1 MSSFCI
7 CKSYS
12 HFFSKNICELDI
24 VLARTVNILTTI
36 KLVELTMLWTTGP
49 RCFDIT
55 KAYHQMSREYHVS
68 LLTTCLS
75 GEMKRT
81 WRNHEA
87 CPSHYAFICH
97 ARSREIK
104 PPIQYS
110 IQLWWGTYKNSK
122 MKTKR
127 FNSLHAGWFGMLFC
141 RLWIFFFKLTFSK
154 KTTTKKSFRN
164 TGFQA
169 LLDKRLGPKLGLF
182 LQKIGIILQKFRAKI
197 RIFI

>member
-1 MSSFCI
+1 MWVAFAFAKATHI
-7 CKSYS
+7 
-12 HFFSKNICELDI
+12 FFSKNICELDI

-36 KLVELTMLWTTGP
+36 KLIELTMLWTTGP

-87 CPSHYAFICH
+87 CPSHYAFYFLAKWRQKGLTLC
-97 ARSREIK
+97 
-104 PPIQYS
+104 
-110 IQLWWGTYKNSK
+110 
-122 MKTKR
+122 
-127 FNSLHAGWFGMLFC
+127 MLGDLACFFC

-154 KTTTKKSFRN
+154 KKQQQKNLSGIQAFKPYLTKN
-164 TGFQA
+164 
-169 LLDKRLGPKLGLF
+169 
-182 LQKIGIILQKFRAKI
+182 
-197 RIFI
+197 